1 MRLQGVV
8 SEREEADVGN
18 VCVRVCDS
26 CWQLSR
32 LQMSVC
38 LSLLLALLFCS
49 KKGRAVLVCVVLFIP
64 PIRASK

>member
-1 MRLQGVV
+1 M
-8 SEREEADVGN
+8 REEADVGN
-18 VCVRVCDS
+18 VCVCVFDS

-49 KKGRAVLVCVVLFIP
+49 KKGRAVLNCVVGC
-64 PIRASK
+64 RRVVYTTYSGK